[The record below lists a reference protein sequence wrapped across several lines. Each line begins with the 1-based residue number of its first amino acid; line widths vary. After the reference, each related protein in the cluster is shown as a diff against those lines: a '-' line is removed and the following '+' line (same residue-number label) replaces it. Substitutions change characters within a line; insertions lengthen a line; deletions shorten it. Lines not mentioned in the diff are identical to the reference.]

1 MNPPHNKKRANTSD
15 APQRKSRRMSSDGL
29 KAVESDVTPE
39 LFLLRK
45 AFAGYV
51 LHAAEAIDEPNF
63 LAIQGRHK
71 CTLSLE
77 LQLSTRQFS
86 AILIGCGW

>member
-1 MNPPHNKKRANTSD
+1 
-15 APQRKSRRMSSDGL
+15 MSSDGL

-63 LAIQGRHK
+63 LSIQGRHK
-71 CTLSLE
+71 WTLSLE
-77 LQLSTRQFS
+77 LQLSTRQFLVLS
-86 AILIGCGW
+86 WSGVGLWWEKN